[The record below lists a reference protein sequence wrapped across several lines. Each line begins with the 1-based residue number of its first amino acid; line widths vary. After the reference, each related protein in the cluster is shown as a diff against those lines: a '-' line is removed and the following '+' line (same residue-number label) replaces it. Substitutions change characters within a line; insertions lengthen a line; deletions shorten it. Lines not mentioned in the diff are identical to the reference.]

1 MAKRRDLIKALRST
15 AKQACIE
22 FSFVRNG
29 SNHDIY
35 RWDTVLIV
43 IPRHNEIN
51 EMTARGIIKDTDAYL
66 KGGRP

>member
-1 MAKRRDLIKALRST
+1 MKRRDLIKVLRST
-15 AKQACIE
+15 AKQAGIE

-29 SNHDIY
+29 ANHDIY

-51 EMTARGIIKDTDAYL
+51 EMTARGIIKDAEEHL